1 MRAVIVGT
9 GRVGCGFVGP
19 ALRAAGFDL
28 VFVGR
33 NTPMVEHLGRL
44 GRYRVRLI
52 QAGQVEEQVVDGV
65 RSIHCSDADAVTREV
80 VAADLVATAVGAD
93 SMPAAASLI
102 ARGLFRRPGPVNVLA
117 FENLVD
123 AGPRLRALVTEQVL
137 AGDGT
142 SRHGFAGA
150 LVTRVIAQRLG
161 DPLGDE
167 PVTFV
172 GDPPCAFRVEAS
184 GLGPSLPPI
193 PGMTLAR
200 DYAACMMSKLYVFG
214 AGHATAAYLG
224 YLKGYRFVHSAIRDP
239 EIREVTLGAMSEG
252 QHGVAARFGADLAGG
267 PDDLPAVLARF
278 ENAALCDPV
287 CRVGRDPCR
296 KLACD
301 DRLVGAAR
309 LAEEAGGTARN
320 LALAIAAAL
329 YFQSV
334 GDPSAVAL
342 RTRLRTC
349 GVRATLRS
357 VCGLD
362 PRGPLIERVERAWNL
377 LTPGRHPENFLLTL
391 EPCAWAAERR
401 RPRASTGRFRREPR
415 PQAAIWAAK

>member
-33 NTPMVEHLGRL
+33 NPPMVEHLGRL

-52 QAGQVEEQVVDGV
+52 HAGQFEEQVVDGV
-65 RSIHCSDADAVTREV
+65 RSVHCSDADAVTREV

-93 SMPAAASLI
+93 SLPAAASLI
-102 ARGLFRRPGPVNVLA
+102 APGLLRRREPVNVLA

-123 AGPRLRALVTEQVL
+123 AGPRLRALVTEQLVV
-137 AGDGT
+137 GDGT
-142 SRHGFAGA
+142 WRHGFAGA

-161 DPLGDE
+161 DPRGDE
-167 PVTFV
+167 PVSFV

-184 GLGPSLPPI
+184 GLGPALPAI
-193 PGMTLAR
+193 PGMTLVD
-200 DYAACMMSKLYVFG
+200 DYAAWMKSKLYIFG

-239 EIREVTLGAMSEG
+239 EIREVTLGAMTEG
-252 QHGVAARFGADLAGG
+252 QHGVAARFGPDLAGG
-267 PDDLPAVLARF
+267 PDRLPAVLARF

-309 LAEEAGGTARN
+309 LAEEAGTSARN

-342 RTRLRTC
+342 RTRLWTC
-349 GVRATLRS
+349 GVSETLRS

-377 LTPGRHPENFLLTL
+377 LTPGRQPENFLLRL
-391 EPCAWAAERR
+391 EPRAWAAERR
-401 RPRASTGRFRREPR
+401 RPRVATGRFRREPR
-415 PQAAIWAAK
+415 PRAAIWAAK